1 MTAQNLIRFPAPS
14 AALDRIVARDRE
26 ANIAAEREKALA
38 EARGAMRFPTYY
50 TDDELRGYCSTLETY
65 GDAMDWQRA
74 DQMIHAIN
82 RRERVERNRAA
93 AILKPAPQHRWSD
106 AIAGG
111 VVFVLATWAL
121 VASVMALGGW

>member
-1 MTAQNLIRFPAPS
+1 MTAPNIIRLPVAS

-26 ANIAAEREKALA
+26 ANIAAEHEKALD

-50 TDDELRGYCSTLETY
+50 SDDELRSYCSTLETY
-65 GDAMDWQRA
+65 GNAMDWQRA

-93 AILKPAPQHRWSD
+93 AILKPAPRHRWSD

-111 VVFVLATWAL
+111 VVFVLAAWL
-121 VASVMALGGW
+121 WVAGVMALGGW